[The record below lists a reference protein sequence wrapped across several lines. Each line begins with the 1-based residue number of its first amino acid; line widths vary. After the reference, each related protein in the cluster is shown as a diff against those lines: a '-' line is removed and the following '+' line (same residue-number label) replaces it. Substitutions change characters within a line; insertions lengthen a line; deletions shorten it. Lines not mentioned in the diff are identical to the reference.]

1 MQKLIIILVCLLQSF
16 VQVSSSS
23 FSTAFIFNQFLVP
36 SQPST
41 TTHKMTENPSK
52 KTKVFPPWPSTG
64 HPQVLITGGAGY
76 IGSHT
81 ILCLIEA
88 GYDVT
93 VVDNLVNS
101 NEESLR
107 RVTELTGCLPESNR
121 IRFYNVD
128 LCDANDLDDV
138 FQTSPSFASCIHF
151 AGLKAVGESVQL
163 PLKYYHNNLDGTL
176 NLLDCME
183 KHGCRSIIFS
193 SSATV

>member
-1 MQKLIIILVCLLQSF
+1 
-16 VQVSSSS
+16 
-23 FSTAFIFNQFLVP
+23 
-36 SQPST
+36 
-41 TTHKMTENPSK
+41 MTENPSK